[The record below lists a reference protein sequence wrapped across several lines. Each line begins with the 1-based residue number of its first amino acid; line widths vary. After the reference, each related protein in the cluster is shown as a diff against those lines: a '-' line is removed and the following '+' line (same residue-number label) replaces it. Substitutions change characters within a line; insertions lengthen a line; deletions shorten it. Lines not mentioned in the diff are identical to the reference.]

1 MLIKPCP
8 DQNFDTSVMLLRLGC
23 NLSITDSN
31 SFRLTYI
38 ALGV

>member
-8 DQNFDTSVMLLRLGC
+8 DQNFGTSVMLLQLGC

-31 SFRLTYI
+31 SFGFTYI

>member
-8 DQNFDTSVMLLRLGC
+8 DQNFNTSVMLLRLGC

-31 SFRLTYI
+31 SFGFTYI